1 MIQHRIVRALLG
13 TLLAGSVVVAGAA
26 PAIAAPSDKEI
37 ARAGVLVRSDFPSD
51 WTSSTG
57 VQTSDAALD
66 AAADQVESCRPFLAF
81 SRANK
86 KNPRAKSPNFDHG
99 QSNVTN
105 TVSVYPSTAK
115 ASASLR
121 MLSDPGLPDCL
132 QRLFSSIFERQLA
145 KQSDVADQIIA
156 VNTSIA
162 PVTDVR
168 IGDEAV
174 AYQGTVDIAMK
185 DGTTRTIGLGIVS
198 SRVGDAV
205 AGYSWKSDTDVSVIL
220 QPAIVK
226 SVNRLQRAQSAD

>member
-1 MIQHRIVRALLG
+1 MIQYRIGRALLG
-13 TLLAGSVVVAGAA
+13 ALLAGSVVVAGAA
-26 PAIAAPSDKEI
+26 PATAAPSDKEI

-51 WTSSTG
+51 WTSSTRG
-57 VQTSDAALD
+57 QTSGAELD
-66 AAADQVESCRPFLAF
+66 AAADQVESCRPYLAF

-86 KNPRAKSPNFDHG
+86 KNPRAKSPNFDHE

-105 TVSVYPSTAK
+105 TISVYPSTAK
-115 ASASLR
+115 ASAALR

-132 QRLFSSIFERQLA
+132 QRLYSSNSERQLA
-145 KQSDVADQIIA
+145 KDDTV
-156 VNTSIA
+156 TSVSAAIA

-185 DGTTRTIGLGIVS
+185 DGTTQTIGVGIVS
-198 SRVGDAV
+198 ARVGDAV
-205 AGYSWKSDTDVSVIL
+205 AGYSWTSDTDVSATL

-226 SVNRLQRAQSAD
+226 SVNRLQRAQSAG